1 MIQNKYANMYVL
13 SMILCC
19 LIASGFCAF
28 AQPGLND
35 GVTPLM
41 SAARDNEPGAFNR
54 ALKASSDISAQ
65 DVYGW
70 TALTYSAVRGDKQ
83 MTKKLLS
90 KHANPDIVDEDGRSI
105 LMHAVDCDR
114 DDIVKLLIEYKA
126 DLDRR
131 DKKGA
136 TAMGLAWAKSKDK
149 IVALLEKAGAA
160 PLKTEDKR
168 ANIYSPL
175 PPYNGP
181 FLLNFRDS
189 MGLLLPFI
197 TSRSGELKMR
207 VLVDADGYVRR
218 VRVLIGLPNGGT
230 AAAVRDAF
238 NSRYQPATQNGRPI
252 EVWTDRSTTIRKIM

>member
-1 MIQNKYANMYVL
+1 MIQNEAANMSVL
-13 SMILCC
+13 SMILYCM
-19 LIASGFCAF
+19 ISGGFCAF

-54 ALKASSDISAQ
+54 ALKASSDINAQ

-70 TALTYSAVRGDKQ
+70 TALTYSAVRGEKQ

-90 KHANPDIVDEDGRSI
+90 KHANPNIADEEGRSI

-114 DDIVKLLIEYKA
+114 DDIVKLLVEYKA
-126 DLDRR
+126 DLDHR

-181 FLLNFRDS
+181 FLLNYRDS
-189 MGLLLPFI
+189 MGSLLPFI
-197 TSRSGELKMR
+197 TSGSSELKMR
-207 VLVDADGYVRR
+207 VLVGADGSVRR

-230 AAAVRDAF
+230 AVAVTDAY
-238 NSRYQPATQNGRPI
+238 NSRYQPATKNGQPI
-252 EVWTDRSTTIRKIM
+252 EVWTDRGTIIRKIM